1 MTYTINGLARES
13 FAGLFHLADDELAAR
28 GARRVVADDHGFPC
42 RVSLVDAAPGE
53 TLILINHV
61 SHDVEGP
68 YRASH
73 AILVREK
80 AEQAPA
86 YIDRIPPVFEKRT
99 LSFRGFD
106 ARGDLVASRVSRPG
120 EHDGSIRE
128 LLADPNIDH
137 VDAHNAGH
145 GCFSA
150 RIERYRE
157 AA

>member
-1 MTYTINGLARES
+1 MINGLARER
-13 FAGLFHLADDELAAR
+13 FADLFGLADNELAAM

-42 RVSLVDAAPGE
+42 RVSLVDAEPGE
-53 TLILINHV
+53 TLILLNHV
-61 SHDVEGP
+61 SHDVDGP

-80 AEQAPA
+80 AEQAPPH
-86 YIDRIPPVFEKRT
+86 IDRVPPVFETRT

-120 EHDGSIRE
+120 EHDRSIRE
-128 LLADPNIDH
+128 LLANPHIDH
-137 VDAHNAGH
+137 IDAHNAGH

-157 AA
+157 GT